1 MRSHHSRP
9 LVLAVAPA
17 ALVLALA
24 ACTGSDE
31 PAPTASAT
39 VPAPSVTP
47 SAETSATTAPSAS
60 ASAVPEP
67 SVTATASPQ
76 EVAGDVLTGSTPND
90 FGTVDPEE
98 VFAQTYGGLG
108 EADGVSV
115 EHTVGTTDGGAPLL
129 VVEMAPLEGMGGDT
143 ILTFFALWDDA
154 VVQGTVTGEG
164 GITDAQRDDLES
176 AAAAAVHP

>member
-1 MRSHHSRP
+1 MRSHPSRP
-9 LVLAVAPA
+9 LALAVAPV
-17 ALVLALA
+17 ALVLLLS

-31 PAPTASAT
+31 PGASASAT
-39 VPAPSVTP
+39 VPAASVTP
-47 SAETSATTAPSAS
+47 SAHPTVSVEASPSAT
-60 ASAVPEP
+60 P
-67 SVTATASPQ
+67 SVSATPAETPQ
-76 EVAGDVLTGSTPND
+76 EVGGDVLIGSTAND
-90 FGTVDPEE
+90 YGTVDPEE

-115 EHTVGTTDGGAPLL
+115 EHSVGTTDGGTPLL
-129 VVEMAPLEGMGGDT
+129 IVEMAPLEGVGGDT

-164 GITDAQRDDLES
+164 GITEAQRDALES

>member
-1 MRSHHSRP
+1 M
-9 LVLAVAPA
+9 
-17 ALVLALA
+17 ALVLLLS

-31 PAPTASAT
+31 PGASASAT
-39 VPAPSVTP
+39 VPAASVTP
-47 SAETSATTAPSAS
+47 SAHPTVSVEASPSAT
-60 ASAVPEP
+60 P
-67 SVTATASPQ
+67 SVSATPAETPQ
-76 EVAGDVLTGSTPND
+76 EVGGDVLIGSTAND
-90 FGTVDPEE
+90 YGTVDPEE

-115 EHTVGTTDGGAPLL
+115 EHSVGTTDGGTPLL
-129 VVEMAPLEGMGGDT
+129 IVEMAPLEGVGGDT

-164 GITDAQRDDLES
+164 GITEAQRDALES